1 MPDNEK
7 RSFSGRRLNELKIED
22 VLGGTLSSQDF
33 RISAE
38 TLCQQAQTAM
48 DAGYRQ
54 VAENLL
60 RAAELTRLTNEEVL
74 DIYDKLRPG
83 RTTYSEMKAIA
94 ERLESEFNAPLT
106 ASFIREAAEVYL
118 QRGIVKADAG
128 LAPNQSNRSRS

>member
-7 RSFSGRRLNELKIED
+7 RSFSGRRLNELRIED
-22 VLGGTLSSQDF
+22 VLGGDLSSEDF

-38 TLCQQAQTAM
+38 TLCRQAQTAR

-74 DIYDKLRPG
+74 NIYDKLRPG
-83 RTTYSEMKAIA
+83 RTTYPEMKAIA
-94 ERLESEFNAPLT
+94 ERLESDYNAPLT
-106 ASFIREAAEVYL
+106 AAFIREAAEVYL
-118 QRGIVKADAG
+118 KRGIVKVDKK
-128 LAPNQSNRSRS
+128 

>member
-22 VLGGTLSSQDF
+22 VLGGALSSDDF

-38 TLCQQAQTAM
+38 TLCRQAQTAR

-60 RAAELTRLTNEEVL
+60 RAAELTRLSNEEVL
-74 DIYDKLRPG
+74 NIYDKLRPG
-83 RTTYSEMKAIA
+83 RTTYPEMKAIA
-94 ERLESEFNAPLT
+94 ERLESDCNAPLT
-106 ASFIREAAEVYL
+106 AAFIREAAEVYL
-118 QRGIVKADAG
+118 KRGIVKVD
-128 LAPNQSNRSRS
+128 QQ

>member
-7 RSFSGRRLNELKIED
+7 RSFSGRRLNELRIED
-22 VLGGTLSSQDF
+22 VLGGALSSEDF

-38 TLCQQAQTAM
+38 TLCRQAQTAL

-74 DIYDKLRPG
+74 NIYDKLRPG
-83 RTTYSEMKAIA
+83 RTTYPEMKAIA
-94 ERLESEFNAPLT
+94 ERLESGFNAPLT
-106 ASFIREAAEVYL
+106 AAFIREAAEVYL
-118 QRGIVKADAG
+118 KRGIVKVD
-128 LAPNQSNRSRS
+128 QQ

>member
-22 VLGGTLSSQDF
+22 VLGGALSSDDF

-38 TLCQQAQTAM
+38 TLCRQAQTAR

-60 RAAELTRLTNEEVL
+60 RAAELTRLSNEEVL
-74 DIYDKLRPG
+74 NIYDKLRPG
-83 RTTYSEMKAIA
+83 RTTYPEMKAIA
-94 ERLESEFNAPLT
+94 ERLESDFDAPLT
-106 ASFIREAAEVYL
+106 AAFIREAAEVYL
-118 QRGIVKADAG
+118 KRGIVRVDKK
-128 LAPNQSNRSRS
+128 